1 MHKLFCRQIF
11 WKTPYTHDFEP
22 TWKASNGCC
31 MVWCTAENAWFL
43 ITPYKKTVA
52 SCEAKLLN
60 WGFDKM
66 NLPDGLVKTPALNN
80 SFGSKGEAKF
90 RVLSCYAM
98 ELWQKKQKAPSFR
111 AAARAAKSKAIA
123 RPKQVPEPKDPP
135 KPRPSTKVIKALL
148 KPKGCVAGAMPSN
161 PASASG
167 PSQPAYPPPSYTPTW
182 PQAGTSPS
190 PPDARPRQGWM
201 MKTKELIVSYKQSD
215 WWKFES
221 LCAE

>member
-1 MHKLFCRQIF
+1 M
-11 WKTPYTHDFEP
+11 
-22 TWKASNGCC
+22 
-31 MVWCTAENAWFL
+31 
-43 ITPYKKTVA
+43 
-52 SCEAKLLN
+52 
-60 WGFDKM
+60 
-66 NLPDGLVKTPALNN
+66 
-80 SFGSKGEAKF
+80 
-90 RVLSCYAM
+90 
-98 ELWQKKQKAPSFR
+98 
-111 AAARAAKSKAIA
+111 
-123 RPKQVPEPKDPP
+123 PEPKDPP

-148 KPKGCVAGAMPSN
+148 KPKGSVAGAMPSN